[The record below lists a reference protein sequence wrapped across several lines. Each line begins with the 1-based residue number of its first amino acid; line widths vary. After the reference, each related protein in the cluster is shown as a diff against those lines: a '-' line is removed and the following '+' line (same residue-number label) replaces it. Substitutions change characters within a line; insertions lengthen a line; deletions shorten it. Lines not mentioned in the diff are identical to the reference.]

1 MSRAIPEP
9 TASFASPVN

>member
-9 TASFASPVN
+9 TTSFASPVN